1 MSGSD
6 DGADAVDERPDSS
19 SHSAVRPS
27 TTRDRERDDP
37 DAESFGWRG
46 WTLLAVVAFS
56 FVVAPIVIVWNPP
69 VIPYWVALVAVPM
82 LPGILLGVTAVWAAI
97 RG

>member
-1 MSGSD
+1 MSGPD
-6 DGADAVDERPDSS
+6 DGADAVDERPDSPS
-19 SHSAVRPS
+19 DSTVRSP
-27 TTRDRERDDP
+27 TTRDVERDGP

-46 WTLLAVVAFS
+46 WTLLGVVAFS

>member
-6 DGADAVDERPDSS
+6 DGADAVDDRPDSLS
-19 SHSAVRPS
+19 DSAVRRS
-27 TTRDRERDDP
+27 TMRDVERGEA
-37 DAESFGWRG
+37 DAESFGWWG
-46 WTLLAVVAFS
+46 WTLLGVVAFS
-56 FVVAPIVIVWNPP
+56 FVVAPVVIVWNPP
-69 VIPYWVALVAVPM
+69 VVPYWVALVAVPM

>member
-6 DGADAVDERPDSS
+6 DGADAVDDRADSS
-19 SHSAVRPS
+19 SDSTVRSS
-27 TTRDRERDDP
+27 TTRDGERGEA

-46 WTLLAVVAFS
+46 WTLLAMVAFS
-56 FVVAPIVIVWNPP
+56 FVVAPVVIVWNPP